1 MMYQFLGDA
10 AGAAASTGGSIYSAA
25 ASTVSG
31 TSFCAVESSACSP
44 ASAVASSSGCSSKSC
59 SSAISRLFCEVLQ
72 DSLDAA
78 RQQRIDHR
86 EIGGEGEHAED
97 HDSRGAL
104 HLFAVR
110 PGHAAH
116 LQLQI
121 VEIIRR
127 VPNPNFDVGNSHIV
141 FLSHLLPTGRGCLAG
156 AEGFE
161 PPLAV
166 LETAGLPLNLRPC
179 VAPPPPGR
187 ALLFY
192 LISL

>member
-31 TSFCAVESSACSP
+31 TSFCAVESSAYSP

-72 DSLDAA
+72 DPLDAA

-86 EIGGEGEHAED
+86 EIGGEGEHAEN
-97 HDSRGAL
+97 HDRRGAL

-110 PGHAAH
+110 PSHAAH

-121 VEIIRR
+121 VEIIPR
-127 VPNPNFDVGNSHIV
+127 VPNPNFDVGNSHKV
-141 FLSHLLPTGRGCLAG
+141 FLSLA
-156 AEGFE
+156 
-161 PPLAV
+161 LQLVAV
-166 LETAGLPLNLRPC
+166 F
-179 VAPPPPGR
+179 GR
-187 ALLFY
+187 AGGIRTPTRGFGDRWSAVKPTPLCRTPIQEGTLN
-192 LISL
+192 ST